1 MCSRRC
7 LVLNLSRCLPVCFWV
22 AASLC
27 SHVALFAETAAAPPA
42 EHIEFFEKR
51 VRPVLLQHCVICHG
65 DQKQQGGLRVD
76 SSAAMLK
83 GNESGAAIVP
93 GKPEDSRLIQVL
105 KYSSDDI
112 QMPPAGKLAEHE
124 IAALTKWV
132 ELGAP
137 WPVEQGSHA
146 GASGLSAKDHW
157 SFQPVVDPPVPA
169 VKAID
174 RVQQPVDAFILSA
187 LEAQNLSLSEP
198 ADRATF
204 IRRATFDLW
213 GIPPQFEDVE
223 AFVNDNSPDAVANLI
238 DRLLDSPLYGQRWG
252 RHWLDIARYADTK
265 GYVFTEE
272 PRYPYAYTYRDYV
285 VDSLN
290 QDKPYDRF
298 VMEQI
303 AADQLDLG
311 DDQEALA
318 ALGFLTVGRRFL
330 NRREDIIDDRIDV
343 VTRGLMGL
351 TVTCARC
358 HDHKYDP
365 VPTADYYSLY
375 GVFASSVEPEELPII
390 GVPKSEAEY
399 AKFQEELAKIQKELD
414 DHRREILAKV
424 HEQLRSN
431 VAAYLLLIVDGKA
444 NNPDSPEKS
453 QFKFEPRQ
461 PVVDR
466 WRRFLST
473 RKGPDDRVFGP
484 WNRLVNLPDAEFV
497 AAVETWVADLQ
508 ANSAMRD
515 KFHPDVVTAFVEK
528 PLKTKH
534 DLAVLY
540 GDLFATVYAE
550 AMDYLKSNP
559 ETPSLPNAN
568 REELR
573 EILYLADGP
582 TTLKLEEV
590 ERVFLRDERDKDRR
604 IIRKIENLQATSPG
618 APPRAMVMHDKPNP
632 EEPRIAIRGDVRR
645 PGDRVP
651 RQFLEVLA
659 GKDRKPFQKGSGR
672 LELAQA
678 IASPEN
684 PLTARVLVNRV
695 WQHHFGVGLS
705 RTPGDLGIRGEA
717 PTHPELLDYLTK
729 RFVENGWSIKS
740 LHRAIMNS
748 ATYQQASFDRPE
760 CRQVDPENRLYWQM
774 PRKRLEFEA
783 LRDSW
788 LAVSGR
794 LDTSLSGRP
803 FENVSDPNS
812 WRRTIYALVNRNDLP
827 GVFRSFDFADVDVSM
842 AERPATTVPQQALFA
857 MNAPFVIAQA
867 QALAA
872 AVAKEPDD
880 GAKVTALF
888 RRALSREPTSSE
900 REQALRFVHE
910 SPQTEK
916 KLSNWDKLAQ
926 ALLLTN
932 EFAFID

>member
-1 MCSRRC
+1 M
-7 LVLNLSRCLPVCFWV
+7 
-22 AASLC
+22 
-27 SHVALFAETAAAPPA
+27 FAEAPVTVPA

-51 VRPVLLQHCVICHG
+51 VRPVLLQHCVVCHG
-65 DQKQQGGLRVD
+65 EQKQQGGLRVD
-76 SSAAMLK
+76 SSAALLK

-93 GKPEDSRLIQVL
+93 GKPDDSRLLQVL
-105 KYSSDDI
+105 RYSSDDI
-112 QMPPAGKLAEHE
+112 QMPPAGKLADHE
-124 IAALTKWV
+124 IAALTKWI

-137 WPVEQGSHA
+137 WPTDRGGQVGL
-146 GASGLSAKDHW
+146 SGLSAKDHW

-169 VKAID
+169 VKAGE
-174 RVQQPVDAFILSA
+174 RVQQPIDAFILSA
-187 LEAQNLSLSEP
+187 LETQNLSLSEP
-198 ADRATF
+198 AERATF

-213 GIPPQFEDVE
+213 GIPPKFEDVE
-223 AFVNDNSPDAVANLI
+223 AFVKDTSPEAVAHLI

-285 VDSLN
+285 VDSFN

-298 VMEQI
+298 VLEQI

-311 DDQEALA
+311 DDKEALA

-375 GVFASSVEPEELPII
+375 GVFASSVEPDELPVI
-390 GVPKSEAEY
+390 GVPKSEADY
-399 AKFQEELAKIQKELD
+399 AKFQQELAKIQQELD
-414 DHRREILAKV
+414 DHRQEVLAKV
-424 HEQLRSN
+424 HEQIRSS

-444 NNPDSPEKS
+444 NNPDSPVKA
-453 QFKFEPRQ
+453 QFQFEPRQ
-461 PVVDR
+461 AVVER
-466 WRRFLST
+466 WRRFLAT
-473 RKGPDDRVFGP
+473 RKGPEDRVFGP
-484 WNRLVNLPDAEFV
+484 WNRFVNVPDAEFA
-497 AAVETWVADLQ
+497 AAVETWVAELL
-508 ANSAMRD
+508 ANEALRG
-515 KFHPDVVTAFVEK
+515 KFHPDVVATFVEK
-528 PLKTKH
+528 PPKSKH
-534 DLAVLY
+534 DLSILY
-540 GDLFATVYAE
+540 GDLFAAVYAE
-550 AMDYLKSNP
+550 AQDYLKSNP
-559 ETPSLPNAN
+559 ETPALPSAN

-573 EILYLADGP
+573 ELLYLADGP
-582 TTLKLEEV
+582 TTLKVEEV

-604 IIRKIENLQATSPG
+604 IVRKIENLQVTSPG
-618 APPRAMVMHDKPNP
+618 APPRAMVLHDKPNP

-651 RQFLEVLA
+651 RQFLEIVA
-659 GKDRKPFQKGSGR
+659 GKERKPFQKGSGR

-717 PTHPELLDYLTK
+717 PTHPELLDYLTN
-729 RFVENGWSIKS
+729 RFIENGWSIKS

-748 ATYQQASFDRPE
+748 ATYQQASVDRPG
-760 CRQVDPENRLYWQM
+760 CREVDPENRLYWKM

-867 QALAA
+867 KALAA
-872 AVAKEPDD
+872 SVASEPDD

-900 REQALRFVHE
+900 REQALQFIRE
-910 SPQTEK
+910 SPQSEK